1 MPAKIRCPTCG
12 RPVAWTPQSPF
23 RPFCSERCKL
33 IDLGEWLTD
42 GYRIP
47 DPGDS
52 PSDDPPSAEEA
63 RPIH

>member
-1 MPAKIRCPTCG
+1 MSAKIRCPTCG

-33 IDLGEWLTD
+33 LDLGEWLTD

-47 DPGDS
+47 APADS
-52 PSDDPPSAEEA
+52 PSDDPTPSEELL
-63 RPIH
+63 PIH